1 MNGKGL
7 RIPVS
12 TYRLQFNSHFRFT
25 NAREIVGYLCKLGIS
40 DIYASPYFKASAG
53 SLHGYDILDQNSL
66 NPEIGTEDDYD
77 ALVNE
82 LQQNNMGQILDI
94 VPNHMCIEGQG
105 NAFWTDVLENGPS
118 SIYAVFFDIDW
129 HPVKKELENKILIP
143 ILGDQY
149 GTVLESGELRVSFEE
164 GSFFVNYFDHKLPVI
179 PKTYNNVLTLR
190 IEDLEVELS
199 ASAPQFQELMS
210 IVTALK
216 HLPPSTE
223 QDPERIL
230 ERYREKEV
238 VKRRLWSLY
247 QNSSAIGKFIDG
259 NVAIFN
265 GTKGDPRSFDL
276 LDALLREQVYR
287 ISHWRVATE
296 EINYRRFF
304 DINSLG
310 ALRVE
315 DPAVF
320 EKTHQLVFSLVAS
333 GKITGLRV
341 DHADGLL
348 DPEDYIRRLQTACFI
363 RMYGGGIEGQQSDDT
378 GEEEGEAA
386 VREKYDRVV
395 AADPSYKPFY
405 IIGEKIIIKA
415 EKLPDDWPVF
425 STTGYDFAV
434 QANGLF
440 VDTSHAKTFETLY
453 TRFMGHRVDF
463 QTAVYDKKKLVMQVS
478 MSSEVNMLA
487 HYLNRISEQN
497 RHTRDFT
504 LNSLIKS
511 IVEVIAC
518 FSVYRTYIN
527 SYEVLERDRQYIEA
541 ATGRAKRQNPAIS
554 ASVFEF
560 VRDVLTLRF
569 PDSMSDEHKAA
580 WLNFVKRFQQITGPV
595 MAKGVEDTAFYLYN
609 RLVSLNEVGG
619 SPERF
624 GITMEAFHG
633 QNIERCKSRPLA
645 MLATSTHDTKRSEDV
660 RARINVLSEIPEL
673 WRMGLSRW
681 SRLNRKLKMIVDGK
695 PAPSRNE
702 EYLLYQT
709 LVGTWPFCNPDE
721 EEFTEFRSRIKEYM
735 LKAMREAKVHTS
747 WISPNTLR
755 EDAVLYFVDSILKDS
770 GGNDFLHDFVLFQ
783 KLTAACGIF
792 NSLSQTLLKITS
804 PGIPDFYQGNELW
817 DFSLVDPDNRRPV
830 DYVMREKLLDE
841 LLQKERAKGLLETAR
856 ETVAARNDGR
866 IKLHLTFKA
875 LGFRRDNRELF
886 EKGRYLPLAVDGACQ
901 DHVCAFERSI
911 NDSSVLVVTP
921 RFCSRL
927 IGGSGALPLG
937 EEVWQDTRIIQQ
949 FDTASSCYRNVFTG
963 EVLKLDQNEGQLT
976 LALKDI
982 LSVFPVALLERFDAN
997 RSPPPCQGR
1006 AFKFSC

>member
-7 RIPVS
+7 RIPES
-12 TYRLQFNSHFRFT
+12 TYRLQFNAHFRFSD
-25 NAREIVGYLCKLGIS
+25 AREIIGYLHRLGIS
-40 DIYASPYFKASAG
+40 DIYASPYFKASVG

-66 NPEIGTEDDYD
+66 NPEIGTEDEYD
-77 ALVNE
+77 ALVGE
-82 LQQNNMGQILDI
+82 LKQNGMGQILDI

-105 NAFWTDVLENGPS
+105 NAFWADVLENGPS
-118 SIYAVFFDIDW
+118 SIYANFFDIDW

-149 GTVLESGELRVSFEE
+149 GAVLESGELRLSFEE
-164 GSFFVNYFDHKLPVI
+164 GSFFVYYCDHKLPIV
-179 PKTYNNVLTLR
+179 PKSYNDILTLR
-190 IEDLEVELS
+190 IEELELELT
-199 ASAPQFQELMS
+199 AAAPQFQELMS
-210 IVTALK
+210 IVTALV

-223 QDPERIL
+223 QDPERIE

-247 QNSSAIGKFIDG
+247 QNSSAIAAFIDG

-310 ALRVE
+310 AIRVE

-320 EKTHQLVFSLVAS
+320 EETHRLIFKLVESR
-333 GKITGLRV
+333 KITGLRV

-348 DPEDYIRRLQTACFI
+348 DPEAYFRRLQSACFI
-363 RMYGGGIEGQQSDDT
+363 RMYGGAVDEQPSADDVNVDS
-378 GEEEGEAA
+378 EAA

-395 AADPSYKPFY
+395 TADPSYKPFY
-405 IIGEKIIIKA
+405 IIGEKILIKA

-425 STTGYDFAV
+425 STTGYDFAIQV
-434 QANGLF
+434 NGLF
-440 VDTSHAKTFETLY
+440 VESSHAKAFETLY

-478 MSSEVNMLA
+478 MSSEINMLA

-511 IVEVIAC
+511 IVEVIAY
-518 FSVYRTYIN
+518 FPVYRTYIN

-541 ATGRAKRQNPAIS
+541 AIGRAKRQNPAIS
-554 ASVFEF
+554 ASVFDF
-560 VRDVLTLRF
+560 VRDVLLLCFRDT
-569 PDSMSDEHKAA
+569 MADEQKPA
-580 WLNFVKRFQQITGPV
+580 WLDFVMRFQQITGPV

-624 GITMEAFHG
+624 GITLEAFHG

-660 RARINVLSEIPEL
+660 RARINVLSEIPEQ
-673 WRMGLSRW
+673 WREGLSRW
-681 SRLNRKLKMIVDGK
+681 SRMNRKLKMIVDGK

-721 EEFTEFRSRIKEYM
+721 EEFTEFRTRIKEYM

-747 WISPNTLR
+747 WISPNSLR
-755 EDAVLYFVDSILKDS
+755 EDAVLYFVDSILKES
-770 GGNDFLHDFVLFQ
+770 GGNNFLHDFESFQ

-830 DYVMREKLLDE
+830 DYLLRKKLLDE
-841 LLQKERAKGLLETAR
+841 LLQKESVEGILETAR
-856 ETVAARNDGR
+856 ETVATRNDGR
-866 IKLHLTFKA
+866 IKLHLTSKA

-886 EKGRYLPLAVDGACQ
+886 EKGRYLPLAVEGACQ
-901 DHVCAFERSI
+901 EQVCAFERSV
-911 NDSSVLVVTP
+911 NDSSVLVVVP

-927 IGGSGALPLG
+927 MCDNGSLPLG
-937 EEVWQDTRIIQQ
+937 PDVWQDTRVIQQ
-949 FDTASSCYRNVFTG
+949 FDTATSCYRNVFTG
-963 EVLKLDQNEGQLT
+963 EILHLDQQDGQLT
-976 LALKDI
+976 LNLQDI
-982 LSVFPVALLERFDAN
+982 LSEYPVALLERLSDTN
-997 RSPPPCQGR
+997 V
-1006 AFKFSC
+1006 

>member
-12 TYRLQFNSHFRFT
+12 TYRLQFNSHFRFS
-25 NAREIVGYLCKLGIS
+25 NARKIVPYLYTLGIS

-66 NPEIGTEDDYD
+66 NPEIGTEDDYN
-77 ALVNE
+77 ALVSE
-82 LQQNNMGQILDI
+82 LQQNGMGQILDI

-118 SIYAVFFDIDW
+118 SIYAGFFDIDW

-149 GTVLESGELRVSFEE
+149 GAVLESGELHLSFEE

-179 PKTYNNVLTLR
+179 PKTYNNVLMLR
-190 IEDLEVELS
+190 IEDLERELS

-210 IVTALK
+210 VITALK

-247 QNSSAIGKFIDG
+247 QNSSAIGAFIDG

-276 LDALLREQVYR
+276 LDSLLREQVYR

-333 GKITGLRV
+333 GKITGLRI

-348 DPEDYIRRLQTACFI
+348 DPKDYIRRLQTACFI
-363 RMYGGGIEGQQSDDT
+363 RMYGGDIEGQQSADS
-378 GEEEGEAA
+378 GEAGGEAA
-386 VREKYDRVV
+386 IQEKYDRVV

-405 IIGEKIIIKA
+405 IIGEKILIKA

-425 STTGYDFAV
+425 STTGYDFAI

-554 ASVFEF
+554 ASVFDF
-560 VRDVLTLRF
+560 VRDVLLLRF
-569 PDSMSDEHKAA
+569 PDSMTDEHKAA
-580 WLNFVKRFQQITGPV
+580 WLDFVKRFQQITGPV

-609 RLVSLNEVGG
+609 RLISLNEVGG

-681 SRLNRKLKMIVDGK
+681 SRMNRKLKMIVDGK

-709 LVGTWPFCNPDE
+709 LVGTWPFCNPE
-721 EEFTEFRSRIKEYM
+721 EAEFTEFRSRIKEYM

-755 EDAVLYFVDSILKDS
+755 EDAVLYFIDLILKDS
-770 GGNDFLHDFVLFQ
+770 GGNDFLHDFALFQ

-830 DYVMREKLLDE
+830 DYFMRKKMLDE
-841 LLQKERAKGLLETAR
+841 LLQKEAAEGLLETAR
-856 ETVAARNDGR
+856 ETVATRNDGR
-866 IKLHLTFKA
+866 IKLHLTCKA

-886 EKGRYLPLAVDGACQ
+886 EKGRYLPLTVEGAFQ
-901 DHVCAFERSI
+901 DHVCAFERSV
-911 NDSSVLVVTP
+911 NDSSVLVVVP
-921 RFCSRL
+921 RFCSSL
-927 IGGSGALPLG
+927 MAGSGALPLG
-937 EEVWQDTRIIQQ
+937 EEVWKDTRIIQQ

-963 EVLKLDQNEGQLT
+963 EILKLDQNKGQLT

-982 LSVFPVALLERFDAN
+982 LSIFPVALLERIDSSHDT
-997 RSPPPCQGR
+997 RQQTE
-1006 AFKFSC
+1006 